1 MAYDKVVD
9 SAALDG
15 ALTDIADAI
24 REKTGSTEKLTLEGM
39 ATAIVNLPVGGGGA
53 SGIYMA
59 QVTPAVDVFDLEIQ
73 HGLGTTD
80 ILLAACFV
88 EKLDGEANSA
98 MQAMAI
104 CRLFAKTEIPVRM
117 TSTTQALNYEV
128 FFPFN
133 YNDGDYRSGS
143 GGVPNAENLKSRAVD
158 ENTFLFARVGTN
170 QKYHIGFTYTVII
183 IAASAFAPT
192 EVQRC

>member
-1 MAYDKVVD
+1 MAYDKIVD

-24 REKTGSTEKLTLEGM
+24 RGKTGSTERLTLESM
-39 ATAIVNLPVGGGGA
+39 ATAIAGISGGGG
-53 SGIYMA
+53 GIYMA
-59 QVTPAVDVFDLEIQ
+59 QVTPAEDVLDLEIQ

-104 CRLFAKTEIPVRM
+104 CRLFATTEIPVRM
-117 TSTTQALNYEV
+117 TSTTQALNYEA

-133 YNDGDYRSGS
+133 YNGGDYRSGS
-143 GGVPNAENLKSRAVD
+143 GGVPTAESLKSRAVD
-158 ENTFLFARVGTN
+158 ENTFLFARVGQF
-170 QKYHIGFTYTVII
+170 QKYHIGFTYTVVI

-192 EVQRC
+192 EV